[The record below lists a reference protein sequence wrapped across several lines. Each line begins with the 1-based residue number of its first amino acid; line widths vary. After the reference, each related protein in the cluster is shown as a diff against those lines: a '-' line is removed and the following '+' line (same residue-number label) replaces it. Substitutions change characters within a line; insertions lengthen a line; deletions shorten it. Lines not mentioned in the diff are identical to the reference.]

1 MTECDAAP
9 ARLPL
14 APARKLTGCGAAAAP
29 THAWWYTY
37 LLVTGATPIVAHPV
51 VLTPFNYFKRY
62 DNQNNI
68 DILIRSYL
76 YIHVI
81 LRSFSKH
88 SRDRATSKL
97 CTSKLLDTWKR
108 WSQRIGK
115 PLLFKL
121 GGKNGVKFIILA
133 SVSHSAVEAS
143 TFQLRCKG

>member
-62 DNQNNI
+62 LTQVVATLTTTHIPINI
-68 DILIRSYL
+68 G
-76 YIHVI
+76 
-81 LRSFSKH
+81 
-88 SRDRATSKL
+88 
-97 CTSKLLDTWKR
+97 WEN
-108 WSQRIGK
+108 
-115 PLLFKL
+115 
-121 GGKNGVKFIILA
+121 GG
-133 SVSHSAVEAS
+133 
-143 TFQLRCKG
+143 

>member
-1 MTECDAAP
+1 MN
-9 ARLPL
+9 
-14 APARKLTGCGAAAAP
+14 KG
-29 THAWWYTY
+29 
-37 LLVTGATPIVAHPV
+37 GATK
-51 VLTPFNYFKRY
+51 LK
-62 DNQNNI
+62 DNHNNI
-68 DILIRSYL
+68 DILIRSFL